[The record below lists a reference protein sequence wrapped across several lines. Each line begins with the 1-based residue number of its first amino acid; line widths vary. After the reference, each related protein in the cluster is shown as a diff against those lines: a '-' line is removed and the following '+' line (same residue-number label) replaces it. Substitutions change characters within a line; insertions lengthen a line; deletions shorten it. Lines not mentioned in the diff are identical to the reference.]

1 MWNHWEGWERYI
13 NEEWKHI
20 YYVYIEMTST
30 NMKQKTKNRV
40 YHETDYEQVIERLE
54 KRAKEEKRIKT
65 RKSEEP

>member
-1 MWNHWEGWERYI
+1 
-13 NEEWKHI
+13 
-20 YYVYIEMTST
+20 MTST
-30 NMKQKTKNRV
+30 NTKQKTKNRV